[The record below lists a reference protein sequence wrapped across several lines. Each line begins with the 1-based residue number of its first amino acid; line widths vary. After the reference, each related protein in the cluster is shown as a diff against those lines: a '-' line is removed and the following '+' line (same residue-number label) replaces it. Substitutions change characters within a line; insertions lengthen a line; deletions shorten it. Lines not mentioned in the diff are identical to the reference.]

1 MKQVV
6 CLKVT
11 PKLEQIKFDEQKKTI
26 VREGVE
32 NEINDAD
39 KNALE
44 AALKLKDVAGGSVVV
59 LSMGPPSFEPFL
71 KLAVAMGADDAV
83 LLSDRAFAGADTYA
97 TSRVLAAGIRKL
109 APFDIVYCG
118 EASADGS
125 TEQVP
130 PSVAGWLDISH
141 VSYVSQLNVVGEK
154 VRARREITDGHEVV
168 EAKLPVL
175 VSVQLG
181 CNSPRFPDFRR
192 KRWADKEFKLT
203 TFNMQDL
210 GFVPGDVGLEGS
222 RTEVTGLSRM
232 RSPERRGEFIKGTEE
247 EIARRLG
254 QIVNGVE
261 SGELIGR

>member
-1 MKQVV
+1 MNIVV

-11 PKLEQIKFDEQKKTI
+11 PKIEQIRFDEEKKTI

-44 AALKLKDVAGGSVVV
+44 AALKLKDATGGKVVV
-59 LSMGPPSFEPFL
+59 VSMGPPSFEPFL

-83 LLSDRAFAGADTYA
+83 LLSDRVFGGADTYA
-97 TSRVLAAGIRKL
+97 TSRVLAAGIEKL
-109 APFDIVYCG
+109 KPFDMVLCG
-118 EASADGS
+118 EASSDGS

-130 PSVAGWLDISH
+130 PSIAGWLGIPH
-141 VSYVSQLNVVGEK
+141 VSYASEIGMAGDR
-154 VRARREITDGHEVV
+154 VRARREVTDGHEVV
-168 EAKLPVL
+168 EVKPPVL

-192 KRWADKEFKLT
+192 KRWADREFKLRVMT
-203 TFNMQDL
+203 NQDL
-210 GFVPGDVGLEGS
+210 GFAPGDVGLEGS

-232 RSPERRGEFIKGTEE
+232 RSPERRREFIQGTDE
-247 EIARRLG
+247 EIAKRLA
-254 QIVNGVE
+254 QIVRG
-261 SGELIGR
+261 

>member
-1 MKQVV
+1 MKIVV
-6 CLKVT
+6 CLKIT
-11 PKLEQIKFDEQKKTI
+11 PKIEQVKFDEQKKTI
-26 VREGVE
+26 IREGVE

-44 AALKLKDVAGGSVVV
+44 AALKLKDSVGGTVVV

-97 TSRVLAAGIRKL
+97 TSRVLVAGVEKL
-109 APFDIVYCG
+109 KPYDVVLCG
-118 EASADGS
+118 EASSDGS

-130 PSVAGWLDISH
+130 PSIAEWLGIAH
-141 VSYVSQLNVVGEK
+141 VSYASELGVVGDK

-168 EAKLPVL
+168 EVKPPVL
-175 VSVQLG
+175 ASVQLG

-203 TFNMQDL
+203 TFNIQDL
-210 GFVPGDVGLEGS
+210 GFAPADVGLEGS
-222 RTEVTGLSRM
+222 RTEVTGLSKM
-232 RSPERRGEFIKGTEE
+232 RVPERKREYIQGTEDE
-247 EIARRLG
+247 VVKRLV
-254 QIVNGVE
+254 QIVKA
-261 SGELIGR
+261 

>member
-1 MKQVV
+1 MNIVV

-11 PKLEQIKFDEQKKTI
+11 PKIDQVKFDEEKKTI

-32 NEINDAD
+32 NEINESD

-44 AALKLKDVAGGSVVV
+44 AALKLKGTTGGKVTV
-59 LSMGPPSFEPFL
+59 LSMGPPSFEPYL

-83 LLSDRAFAGADTYA
+83 LLSDRAFGGADTFA
-97 TSRVLAAGIRKL
+97 TSRVLAAGVEKL
-109 APFDIVYCG
+109 SPYDLVLCG
-118 EASADGS
+118 EASSDGS

-130 PSVAGWLDISH
+130 PSIAGWLGIPH
-141 VSYVSQLNVVGEK
+141 VSYVSEMEVLGDK

-168 EAKLPVL
+168 EVKPPVL

-192 KRWADKEFKLT
+192 KRWAEKEFKLRVVS
-203 TFNMQDL
+203 NQDL
-210 GFVPGDVGLEGS
+210 GFASGEVGLEGS

-232 RSPERRGEFIKGTEE
+232 RSPERKKEFIQGTEE
-247 EIARRLG
+247 EVASRLA
-254 QIVNGVE
+254 QIVRG
-261 SGELIGR
+261 

>member
-1 MKQVV
+1 MNQLVCMKI
-6 CLKVT
+6 T
-11 PKLEQIKFDEQKKTI
+11 PKIEQIKFDEQKKTI

-44 AALKLKDVAGGSVVV
+44 TALRMKDSQGGRVVV

-97 TSRVLAAGIRKL
+97 TSRVLAAGIERLK
-109 APFDIVYCG
+109 PYDIVLCG
-118 EASADGS
+118 EASSDGS

-130 PSVAGWLDISH
+130 PSVAGWLGIPH
-141 VSYVSQLNVVGEK
+141 VSYVSELAMIGGK

-168 EAKLPVL
+168 EVDLPL
-175 VSVQLG
+175 LASVQLG

-192 KRWADKEFKLT
+192 KRWADKEFRLRIM
-203 TFNMQDL
+203 NVQDL
-210 GFVPGDVGLEGS
+210 GFAMAEVGLEGS
-222 RTEVTGLSRM
+222 RTEVTGLNRM
-232 RSPERRGEFIKGTEE
+232 RSPERKREFIEGTEE
-247 EIARRLG
+247 AVARRLA
-254 QIVNGVE
+254 QIVRG
-261 SGELIGR
+261 

>member
-1 MKQVV
+1 MKLVV
-6 CLKVT
+6 CMKIT
-11 PKLEQIKFDEQKKTI
+11 PKLEQVKFDEQKKTI

-44 AALKLKDVAGGSVVV
+44 AALKIKDAQGGLVVV

-71 KLAVAMGADDAV
+71 RLAVAMGADDAI

-97 TSRVLAAGIRKL
+97 TSRVIAAGIAKL
-109 APFDIVYCG
+109 KPFDIVLCG
-118 EASADGS
+118 EASIDGS

-130 PSVAGWLDISH
+130 PSVAEWLGVPY
-141 VSYVSQLNVVGEK
+141 VSYVSELEVAGEK
-154 VRARREITDGHEVV
+154 LRARREITDGREVV
-168 EAKLPVL
+168 ETTPPAL

-203 TFNMQDL
+203 TFNLQDL
-210 GFVPGDVGLEGS
+210 GFSIGDVGLEGS
-222 RTEVTGLSRM
+222 RTEVTGLSKM
-232 RSPERRGEFIKGTEE
+232 RSPERRKEFIQGTDE
-247 EIARRLG
+247 EIVRRLG
-254 QIVNGVE
+254 QVI
-261 SGELIGR
+261 RR

>member
-1 MKQVV
+1 MKQIV
-6 CLKVT
+6 CLKIT
-11 PKLEQIKFDEQKKTI
+11 PKIEQIKFDEQKKTI
-26 VREGVE
+26 IREGVE

-44 AALKLKDVAGGSVVV
+44 AALRMRDTLGGSVVV
-59 LSMGPPSFEPFL
+59 LSMGPPSFGPFL

-83 LLSDRAFAGADTYA
+83 LLSDRLFAGADTYA
-97 TSRVLAAGIRKL
+97 TSRVIAAGIAKL
-109 APFDIVYCG
+109 KPFDVVYCG

-130 PSVAGWLDISH
+130 PSVAGWLDLPY
-141 VSYVSQLNVVGEK
+141 VSYVSELEMAGERL
-154 VRARREITDGHEVV
+154 RARREITDGHEVV
-168 EAKLPVL
+168 EAAAPIL

-210 GFVPGDVGLEGS
+210 GFSPADVGLEGS
-222 RTEVTGLSRM
+222 RTEVTGLTAM
-232 RSPERRGEFIKGTEE
+232 RSPERRMEFIQGTEE
-247 EIARRLG
+247 EVVKRLV
-254 QIVNGVE
+254 QIV
-261 SGELIGR
+261 RQ

>member
-1 MKQVV
+1 MNLIV

-11 PKLEQIKFDEQKKTI
+11 PKIEQIKFDEQKKTI

-44 AALKLKDVAGGSVVV
+44 VALKLKDSHGGKVVV

-83 LLSDRAFAGADTYA
+83 LLSDRAFGGADTYA
-97 TSRVLAAGIRKL
+97 TSRVIAAGIEKL
-109 APFDIVYCG
+109 KPYDAVFCG
-118 EASADGS
+118 EASSDGS

-130 PSVAGWLDISH
+130 PSIAGWLGIPH
-141 VSYVSQLNVVGEK
+141 VSYVSDVVVSGEK
-154 VRARREITDGHEVV
+154 LRARREITDGHEVV
-168 EAKLPVL
+168 EVKPPVL
-175 VSVQLG
+175 ASVQLG

-192 KRWADKEFKLT
+192 KRWAEKEFKLRVL
-203 TFNMQDL
+203 NIQDL
-210 GFVPGDVGLEGS
+210 GFAPGDVGLEGS

-232 RSPERRGEFIKGTEE
+232 RSPERKREIIQGTDEE
-247 EIARRLG
+247 VAKRLV
-254 QIVNGVE
+254 QIV
-261 SGELIGR
+261 RA

>member
-1 MKQVV
+1 MNIVV

-11 PKLEQIKFDEQKKTI
+11 PKIEQIRFDEQKKTI

-44 AALKLKDVAGGSVVV
+44 AALKLKDVSGGKVVV

-83 LLSDRAFAGADTYA
+83 LLSDRVFGGADTYA
-97 TSRVLAAGIRKL
+97 TSRVLAAGIEKL
-109 APFDIVYCG
+109 KPFDVVLCG
-118 EASADGS
+118 EASSDGS

-130 PSVAGWLDISH
+130 PSIAGWLGVPH
-141 VSYVSQLNVVGEK
+141 VSYVSEIGMAGDR
-154 VRARREITDGHEVV
+154 VRARREVTDGHEVV
-168 EAKLPVL
+168 EVKPPVL

-192 KRWADKEFKLT
+192 KKWADKEFKLRMMT
-203 TFNMQDL
+203 NQDL
-210 GFVPGDVGLEGS
+210 GFAPADVGLEGS

-232 RSPERRGEFIKGTEE
+232 RSPERKREFIQGAEE
-247 EIARRLG
+247 EVAKRLG
-254 QIVNGVE
+254 QIVKA
-261 SGELIGR
+261 

>member
-1 MKQVV
+1 MNIVV

-11 PKLEQIKFDEQKKTI
+11 PKIEQIKFDEQKKTI

-44 AALKLKDVAGGSVVV
+44 AALRLKDAMGGKVAV

-83 LLSDRAFAGADTYA
+83 LLSDRVFGGADTYA
-97 TSRVLAAGIRKL
+97 TSRVLAAGVEKL
-109 APFDIVYCG
+109 KPFDMVICG
-118 EASADGS
+118 EASSDGS

-130 PSVAGWLDISH
+130 PSIAGWLGIPH
-141 VSYVSQLNVVGEK
+141 VSYVSEMEMAGDRL
-154 VRARREITDGHEVV
+154 RAKREVTDGHEVV
-168 EAKLPVL
+168 EGNLPVL

-192 KRWADKEFKLT
+192 KRWAAKEFKLRVMT
-203 TFNMQDL
+203 NQDL
-210 GFVPGDVGLEGS
+210 GFAPADVGLEGS

-232 RSPERRGEFIKGTEE
+232 RSPDRKKEFIQGTDEE
-247 EIARRLG
+247 VVKRLV
-254 QIVNGVE
+254 QIVRG
-261 SGELIGR
+261 

>member
-1 MKQVV
+1 MNIVV

-11 PKLEQIKFDEQKKTI
+11 PKIEQVKFDEQKKTI

-44 AALKLKDVAGGSVVV
+44 TALKLKDVAGGKVTV

-71 KLAVAMGADDAV
+71 RLAVAMGADDAV
-83 LLSDRAFAGADTYA
+83 LLSDRAFGGADTYA
-97 TSRVLAAGIRKL
+97 TSRVIAAGIEKL
-109 APFDIVYCG
+109 RPYDLVLCG
-118 EASADGS
+118 EASSDGS

-130 PSVAGWLDISH
+130 PSIAGWLGIPH
-141 VSYVSQLNVVGEK
+141 VSYVSDLTVVGEK
-154 VRARREITDGHEVV
+154 ARARREITDGHEVV
-168 EAKLPVL
+168 EVKTPFLA
-175 VSVQLG
+175 SVQLG

-203 TFNMQDL
+203 VLTNKELSFA
-210 GFVPGDVGLEGS
+210 PEDVGLQGS

-232 RSPERRGEFIKGTEE
+232 RSPERKRELIQGTED
-247 EIARRLG
+247 EIVRRLV
-254 QIVNGVE
+254 QIV
-261 SGELIGR
+261 SA

>member
-1 MKQVV
+1 MNIVV

-11 PKLEQIKFDEQKKTI
+11 PKIEQIKFDEQKKTI

-44 AALKLKDVAGGSVVV
+44 AALKLKDAAGGKVVV

-83 LLSDRAFAGADTYA
+83 LLSDRVFGGADTYA
-97 TSRVLAAGIRKL
+97 TSRVLAAGIEKL
-109 APFDIVYCG
+109 KPFDMVLCG
-118 EASADGS
+118 EASSDGS

-130 PSVAGWLDISH
+130 PSIAGWLGIPH
-141 VSYVSQLNVVGEK
+141 VSYVSEIGMAGDRM
-154 VRARREITDGHEVV
+154 RARREVTDGHEVV
-168 EAKLPVL
+168 EVNPPVL

-192 KRWADKEFKLT
+192 KRWADKEFKLRVMT
-203 TFNMQDL
+203 NQDL
-210 GFVPGDVGLEGS
+210 GFAPADVGLEGS

-232 RSPERRGEFIKGTEE
+232 RSPDRRKEFIQGTEE
-247 EIARRLG
+247 EVAKRLV
-254 QIVNGVE
+254 QIVRG
-261 SGELIGR
+261 

>member
-1 MKQVV
+1 MNQIV

-11 PKLEQIKFDEQKKTI
+11 PKIEQIRFDEAKKTI

-32 NEINDAD
+32 NEINEAD

-44 AALKLKDVAGGSVVV
+44 AALRLKDAQGGKVTV

-97 TSRVLAAGIRKL
+97 TSRVLAAGIEKL
-109 APFDIVYCG
+109 KPFDLVYCG

-130 PSVAGWLDISH
+130 PSVAGWLGVSH
-141 VSYVSQLNVVGEK
+141 ISYVSDI
-154 VRARREITDGHEVV
+154 RAEGDVFRAKRELADGHEVV
-168 EAKLPVL
+168 EAKSPVL

-192 KRWADKEFKLT
+192 KRWAEKEFKLRVLSI
-203 TFNMQDL
+203 QDMGL
-210 GFVPGDVGLEGS
+210 AAADVGLEGS

-232 RSPERRGEFIKGTEE
+232 RSPERKREFIEGSEE
-247 EIARRLG
+247 EVASRIA
-254 QIVNGVE
+254 QIV
-261 SGELIGR
+261 SS